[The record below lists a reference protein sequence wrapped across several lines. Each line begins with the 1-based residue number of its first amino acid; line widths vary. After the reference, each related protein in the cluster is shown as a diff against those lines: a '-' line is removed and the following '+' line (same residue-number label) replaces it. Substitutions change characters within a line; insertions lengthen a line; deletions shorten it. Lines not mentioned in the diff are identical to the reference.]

1 VLKAE
6 IDAPLASGAV
16 LTADPET
23 FRRNFDR
30 HCFTFE
36 HRLAESPLF
45 APERLLE
52 IAKQMAVDP
61 ADVYYDAGDVRVE
74 QRWDEVPACALPI
87 DELLHRIETANAW
100 VVLRKA
106 EKFPEYAA
114 LLDACIAQIEA
125 LSGRNLRGQIKL
137 RNAIIFINSPHRVS
151 SYHID
156 RECNFLLQI
165 RGSKT
170 ISIHDRGDR
179 QVLPEEEIER
189 FWTVDPNS
197 AVYKPAYDDRASTY
211 ELVPGRAVHIPVNAP
226 HWVKNGPDVSVSL
239 SINFHYVDSVLADL
253 YRANYRLRSLGL
265 KPLPPRKSAAVDQ
278 ITRTVYGSIRTAG
291 RAAQGLLP
299 SRKR

>member
-1 VLKAE
+1 MLNAE
-6 IDAPLASGAV
+6 MAAPLSSGAV
-16 LTADPET
+16 LKADAET

-52 IAKQMAVDP
+52 LAKQMSVDP
-61 ADVYYDAGDVRVE
+61 ADVYYDAGDVQIG
-74 QRWDEVPACALPI
+74 QRWDEVPACDLPI

-106 EKFPEYAA
+106 ENFPEYAV
-114 LLDACIAQIEA
+114 LLDECIAEIEA
-125 LSGRNLRGQIKL
+125 LSGRKLDGLVKL
-137 RNAIIFINSPHRVS
+137 RNAIVFINSPHRVS

-170 ISIHDRGDR
+170 INIHDRGDR

-197 AVYKPAYDDRASTY
+197 ALYKPAYDDRASVY
-211 ELVPGRAVHIPVNAP
+211 ELVPGSAVHIPVNAP

-253 YRANYRLRSLGL
+253 YRANYRLRRLGL

-278 ITRTVYGSIRTAG
+278 IKRTVYGSVRSAG
-291 RAAQGLLP
+291 RAAQRLIP
-299 SRKR
+299 SRKQ